1 MYTALWRCL
10 FRYGGITVLLWLTRW
25 PLGDVRVIPK
35 VQFSNSLY
43 RNLNQMIYRIMYGLP
58 WIHKLVNSST
68 PGQNGR
74 QFADDIFKCVFM
86 NEKFCILIQVSL
98 KSVLKGPI
106 DNTIAF
112 RVMAW
117 CRTGHK
123 PLPELMLT
131 RFTDAY
137 MRHDARR
144 RWVKSIGEMLHEWPR
159 SLFTICHTS
168 IYMKL
173 SSATCRAFCLGLK
186 VLTLI
191 VDNAQTQRLYV
202 FKRTGSL

>member
-1 MYTALWRCL
+1 
-10 FRYGGITVLLWLTRW
+10 
-25 PLGDVRVIPK
+25 
-35 VQFSNSLY
+35 
-43 RNLNQMIYRIMYGLP
+43 MYGLP

-106 DNTIAF
+106 DNTIVSGNGLVPNGSQAI
-112 RVMAW
+112 
-117 CRTGHK
+117 TN
-123 PLPELMLT
+123 ELMLT

-137 MRHDARR
+137 MRHDAKR

-191 VDNAQTQRLYV
+191 VDNAQTQRLHV